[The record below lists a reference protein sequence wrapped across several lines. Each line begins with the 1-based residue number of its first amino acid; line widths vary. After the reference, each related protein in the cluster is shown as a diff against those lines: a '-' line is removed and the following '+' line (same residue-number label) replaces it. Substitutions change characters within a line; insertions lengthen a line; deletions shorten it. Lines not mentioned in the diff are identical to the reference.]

1 VSACETFRPLLHERL
16 DGELGPDAALS
27 LDAHLAACPDCRSA
41 AEGLAV
47 VRSGLLALPE
57 HPLPAEA
64 IEEILDRTVR
74 DRRLGTRFAAY
85 WPAWA
90 GAAALAALALLLL
103 RFPLSP
109 SVPAEIPPGDVAKA
123 ASEARLVLSL
133 AAGALHRA
141 ERAAGNRILAGEIA
155 PALRRVPIRW
165 AVRPEPRKS

>member
-1 VSACETFRPLLHERL
+1 MSDCGTFRPLLHERL
-16 DGELGPDAALS
+16 DGELGAGAALA

-41 AEGLAV
+41 AEGLAA

-57 HPLPAEA
+57 HPLPEEA
-64 IEEILDRTVR
+64 IDEILDRTVR
-74 DRRLGTRFAAY
+74 DRRPRARFAAY

-103 RFPLSP
+103 RLPLSP
-109 SVPAEIPPGDVAKA
+109 SVPAETSPGDVAKA

-133 AAGALHRA
+133 ASGALHRA